1 MVLGCIVKGSSWIL
15 LAQWLPIKIL
25 LLHTAEFTF
34 PLNSS
39 WLVSFVAKSMWPSG
53 TPLWVPVLHDVP
65 GTREDLDG
73 PLLRRCEWQK
83 VESGPGLNKNLE
95 GSVVSFFSLVEDP
108 ENDVWQWLEPFTWSS
123 HLRPVTTLWTIC
135 FITLWLCVLPG
146 KWALISICFI
156 EVVGGLHPFTHV
168 PCTCP
173 LHPCKRCCHY
183 LCYYNPYNLWFS
195 YWRKKLHTFDLKKI
209 TGASEVWII
218 SLRF

>member
-15 LAQWLPIKIL
+15 LARWLPIKTL

-39 WLVSFVAKSMWPSG
+39 WLVSSGAKSMWLSG

-95 GSVVSFFSLVEDP
+95 GSVVSIFSLVEDP

-123 HLRPVTTLWTIC
+123 HLRPV
-135 FITLWLCVLPG
+135 
-146 KWALISICFI
+146 AS
-156 EVVGGLHPFTHV
+156 
-168 PCTCP
+168 
-173 LHPCKRCCHY
+173 CHY
-183 LCYYNPYNLWFS
+183 TMGNLLHHSVALCLTWKMGFNKYLLYRGGGRAAS
-195 YWRKKLHTFDLKKI
+195 IHTCALHMPT
-209 TGASEVWII
+209 T
-218 SLRF
+218 SLRKMLSLSLLL